1 MTPRGGK
8 REGAGRPTR
17 EDKEG
22 KQPKVILSC
31 RVEQETKDFLQA
43 EEARTGWSIGQ
54 VIDLAISTLQEH
66 PEKLA
71 VQEKDTQESEQ
82 DELQMQDITSK
93 EPNITEII
101 S

>member
-17 EDKEG
+17 ADKEG

-43 EEARTGWSIGQ
+43 EEERTGWSIGELT
-54 VIDLAISTLQEH
+54 DLAIERLQEH
-66 PEKLA
+66 PESLPPDRP
-71 VQEKDTQESEQ
+71 EKP
-82 DELQMQDITSK
+82 DEA
-93 EPNITEII
+93 
-101 S
+101 